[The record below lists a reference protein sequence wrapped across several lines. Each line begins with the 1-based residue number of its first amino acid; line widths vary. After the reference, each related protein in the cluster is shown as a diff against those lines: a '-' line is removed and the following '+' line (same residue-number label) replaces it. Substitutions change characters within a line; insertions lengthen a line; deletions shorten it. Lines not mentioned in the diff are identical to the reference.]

1 MASAAF
7 YCRRSAFWR
16 FSMTEASNRLH
27 KTRVPSQPPY
37 SLYIHKQLL
46 RWDAFLIF
54 SYCQLFEIPKLHAFA
69 NFKNM
74 FSICSHGKTPCR
86 FERTGTCR
94 AGDSCRFCHLCKVRN
109 VKTRASNDHWMKF
122 FSTWFAGE
130 QNESLPPVRHC
141 PSCKV
146 FVKQKS
152 HGVRNNVSSFQS
164 FGPSPSLHCHHAF
177 LGLVA
182 S

>member
-16 FSMTEASNRLH
+16 FSTTEASNRLH

-46 RWDAFLIF
+46 RWDVFLIF
-54 SYCQLFEIPKLHAFA
+54 SYCLLFEIPKLPWLLQIS
-69 NFKNM
+69 KR
-74 FSICSHGKTPCR
+74 CSASAAMARRPAVLSALAPAELGTAADSAISAR
-86 FERTGTCR
+86 FE
-94 AGDSCRFCHLCKVRN
+94 
-109 VKTRASNDHWMKF
+109 
-122 FSTWFAGE
+122 TWR
-130 QNESLPPVRHC
+130 PPVRHC
-141 PSCKV
+141 PSFKV

-152 HGVRNNVSSFQS
+152 HGERNNVSSFQS
-164 FGPSPSLHCHHAF
+164 FGPSPSLHRHHAF